1 MKLKPSKCTSLS
13 LKRGKPEDVPF
24 FIGDNRIS
32 SIRDK
37 EQKFLG
43 KLLFFK
49 GKPDETFNMFK
60 DTLTEGIENIDKA
73 LVRNEYKLWIYSNYF
88 LPSKRFLLTVHTLTQ
103 TQLKQLDTLTDKA
116 IKRWAGVPRSATN
129 VIIHIKE
136 GLDIKSITQLYTETH
151 TVSHIRTR
159 LHGDTSVN
167 NAINCTVARES
178 SWSTKQSTTVN
189 CESTFLQA
197 LHLNSVNG
205 EVPEFTGNQATKLQ
219 RKFNDNVKINEKEH
233 IDMKHRDQC
242 MEKLK
247 SLAVQRK
254 SRCRYRL
261 DMEKFHLQMF
271 TKCSH

>member
-13 LKRGKPEDVPF
+13 LKSGKPEDVPF

-43 KLLFFK
+43 KRLFFK
-49 GKPDETFNMFK
+49 GKPDETFKMFK

-129 VIIHIKE
+129 VLIHIKK
-136 GLDIKSITQLYTETH
+136 GLDIKSKTQLYTETH
-151 TVSHIRTR
+151 TVSHVRTR
-159 LHGDTSVN
+159 LHGDTAVN
-167 NAINCTVARES
+167 NATQIPT
-178 SWSTKQSTTVN
+178 
-189 CESTFLQA
+189 
-197 LHLNSVNG
+197 
-205 EVPEFTGNQATKLQ
+205 
-219 RKFNDNVKINEKEH
+219 
-233 IDMKHRDQC
+233 
-242 MEKLK
+242 
-247 SLAVQRK
+247 
-254 SRCRYRL
+254 
-261 DMEKFHLQMF
+261 
-271 TKCSH
+271 